1 MPELVPFVKP
11 TGNPGE
17 LFFPALGKTIKLIE
31 WREGD
36 FYDSVTRASGAI
48 TAGVS
53 LELFRDLANK
63 NLASSNLKTPRRI
76 PSNSEFIMNRVGVL
90 INQAFS
96 NTIATGTDVVK
107 AAYAGH
113 LTFNIN
119 DRLVSQGPLVTYQTG
134 YGVTGFTTENNTHVL
149 TTGVPSAAAAPQ
161 LLVAQNVTAVDDLGG
176 TIEFRDDV
184 WITGSSVM
192 PVLTGRMVFTLYL
205 HGFIKKAQG
214 S

>member
-1 MPELVPFVKP
+1 MAEPFVKP

-17 LFFPALGKTIKLIE
+17 LSFPALGKTIKLVE

-36 FYDSVTRASGAI
+36 FYDSVTRTSGAI
-48 TAGVS
+48 TAGTS
-53 LELFRDLANK
+53 LELFRDLSNK
-63 NLASSNLKTPRRI
+63 NLAHANLKTPRRI

-90 INQAFS
+90 ICQAFS
-96 NTIATGTDVVK
+96 NTIATGSDVMK
-107 AAYAGH
+107 AAYGGH

-134 YGVTGFTTENNTHVL
+134 YGITGFTTANNTQAL
-149 TTGVPSAAAAPQ
+149 TTGVASAAAAPQ
-161 LLVAQNVTAVDDLGG
+161 LLVAQNVTPNDDLGA
-176 TIEFRDDV
+176 TIEFRDDA

-192 PVLTGRMVFTLYL
+192 PTLTDRLVFTLYL